1 MVSLP
6 KASRSQDQNRAS
18 LVLFV
23 IFVLLHLTAA
33 LVTLVWF
40 DMAGT
45 VLTKLALVLL
55 GVFGYMV
62 AVFLIARMLN
72 RLDSV
77 DAAWG
82 GAFIVA
88 TIASWMVGSSTSLGM
103 TVQTLVLVLV
113 GLWGVRLST
122 HIMRRLATHPE
133 DKRYVALRRQWKD
146 RVWSKAFFRIFLLQG
161 LLAIVISIA
170 VIHIN
175 FSAPQPLDG
184 WAIAGGLIWLI
195 GFLFEA
201 TGDRQLKRFLADP
214 KNRGKIM
221 DRGLWRYTRHPNYF
235 GEVTQWWGIAVIAFA
250 TPFGWVGLLSP
261 IVIMY
266 LLLFVSGIPLTEK
279 SFEGRPGWDDY
290 KKRTSAFLPLP
301 PHKV

>member
-1 MVSLP
+1 MASSP
-6 KASRSQDQNRAS
+6 SESSTASRTS
-18 LVLFV
+18 LVLLV
-23 IFVLLHLTAA
+23 SFVLLYGAAA
-33 LVTLVWF
+33 LTTLISY
-40 DMAGT
+40 DMTGV
-45 VLTKLALVLL
+45 VLVKLGIVVVGVLS
-55 GVFGYMV
+55 YMI
-62 AVFLIARMLN
+62 AVFLIARLLG

-88 TIASWMVGSSTSLGM
+88 ALGSWLVGPSASFGM
-103 TVQTLVLVLV
+103 TVQTMILVLVC
-113 GLWGVRLST
+113 LWGVRLT
-122 HIMRRLATHPE
+122 AHIMRRLATHTE
-133 DKRYVALRRQWKD
+133 DKRYVALRRQWQG
-146 RVWSKAFFRIFLLQG
+146 RVWTNAFFRIFILQG
-161 LLAIVISIA
+161 LLATVISIA

-175 FSAPQPLDG
+175 FSAPQPLGG
-184 WAIAGGLIWLI
+184 WAIGGGLIWLV
-195 GFLFEA
+195 GFLFE
-201 TGDRQLKRFLADP
+201 TIGDRQLKRFLANP

-266 LLLFVSGIPLTEK
+266 LLLFVSGVPLTEK
-279 SFEGRPGWDDY
+279 AFEDRPGWDDY

-301 PHKV
+301 PRKV